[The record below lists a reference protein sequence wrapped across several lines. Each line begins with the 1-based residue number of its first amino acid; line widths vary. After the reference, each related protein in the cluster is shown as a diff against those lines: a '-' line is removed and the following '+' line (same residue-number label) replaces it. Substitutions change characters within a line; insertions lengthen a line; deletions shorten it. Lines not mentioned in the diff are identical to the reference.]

1 MAPCLPRRVPSF
13 RVDVAVVLCC
23 VQAKLTKNPK
33 GYTLWC
39 KELL

>member
-1 MAPCLPRRVPSF
+1 VWLWLWCWCCG
-13 RVDVAVVLCC
+13 AVVLVLC